1 MKLIPFSVIKAAKE
15 NDPEAA
21 EKIRKHYDSYIGSRC
36 LQSYTDEN
44 GTRHNAFCMLH
55 FTFLYSGYLHRTEN
69 MHKVWENRRKRAW
82 TLLD

>member
-44 GTRHNAFCMLH
+44 GTRHTYVDEDLRYLAEIALYAAIFRFQ
-55 FTFLYSGYLHRTEN
+55 FTDPPDDFEP
-69 MHKVWENRRKRAW
+69 
-82 TLLD
+82 

>member
-15 NDPEAA
+15 NDLEAA

-44 GTRHNAFCMLH
+44 GTRHTYVDEDLRYLAEIALYAAIFRFR
-55 FTFLYSGYLHRTEN
+55 FTDPPDDFEP
-69 MHKVWENRRKRAW
+69 
-82 TLLD
+82 

>member
-44 GTRHNAFCMLH
+44 GTRHTYVDEYLRYLAEIALYAAIFRFQ
-55 FTFLYSGYLHRTEN
+55 FTDPSDDFEP
-69 MHKVWENRRKRAW
+69 
-82 TLLD
+82 